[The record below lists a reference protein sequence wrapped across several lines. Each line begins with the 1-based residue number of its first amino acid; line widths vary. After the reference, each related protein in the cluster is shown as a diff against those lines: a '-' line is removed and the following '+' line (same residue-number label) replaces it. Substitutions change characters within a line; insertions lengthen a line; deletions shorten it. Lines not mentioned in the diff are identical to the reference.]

1 MAKTITIR
9 MQQKGSFEKT
19 FKFLRAMK
27 EKRFLRNLDKF
38 GQAGVEALSKA
49 TPKDTGL
56 TANSWKYEI
65 NDDGERLSLTWYNTN
80 VKKDYFN
87 VAVMIQYGHGTGTG
101 GWVEGIDYINPALR
115 PVFDKIEKDIWEEVQ
130 NS

>member
-56 TANSWKYEI
+56 TATPMS
-65 NDDGERLSLTWYNTN
+65 
-80 VKKDYFN
+80 KK
-87 VAVMIQYGHGTGTG
+87 IIST
-101 GWVEGIDYINPALR
+101 
-115 PVFDKIEKDIWEEVQ
+115 
-130 NS
+130 